1 MFFLFSAKH
10 CEPFFR
16 FRAASWGLESE
27 QGGRHIGE
35 REKER
40 ERERRGFRQK
50 EKEEVL
56 PERWLHQISLSLSL
70 DFLAIESPSASL
82 FSPGKSSCNS
92 KGG

>member
-35 REKER
+35 RERER
-40 ERERRGFRQK
+40 EREREERSHEKRKK
-50 EKEEVL
+50 EKKEEMMKQF
-56 PERWLHQISLSLSL
+56 R
-70 DFLAIESPSASL
+70 A
-82 FSPGKSSCNS
+82 KKN
-92 KGG
+92 

>member
-1 MFFLFSAKH
+1 MEEAEERGGGGGGGGG
-10 CEPFFR
+10 CESDNHR
-16 FRAASWGLESE
+16 
-27 QGGRHIGE
+27 E
-35 REKER
+35 RERER
-40 ERERRGFRQK
+40 ERERRGLRQK

-82 FSPGKSSCNS
+82 FSRGKSSCNS